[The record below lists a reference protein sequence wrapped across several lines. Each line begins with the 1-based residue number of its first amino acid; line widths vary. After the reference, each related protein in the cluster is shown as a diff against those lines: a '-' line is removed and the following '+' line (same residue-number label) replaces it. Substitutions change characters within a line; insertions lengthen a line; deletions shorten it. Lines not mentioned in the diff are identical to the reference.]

1 MLMVIMEK
9 VDNMP
14 RTVMQERWNLWENQ
28 SEMLEVKNTIRETKN
43 NSDVLI
49 SRMDMAKERISMIEN
64 MLRKFPKLKCKE
76 KKEWNKKRNKISK
89 NWGQLQKA

>member
-1 MLMVIMEK
+1 
-9 VDNMP
+9 
-14 RTVMQERWNLWENQ
+14 
-28 SEMLEVKNTIRETKN
+28 MLEVKNTIRETKN

-76 KKEWNKKRNKISK
+76 KKE
-89 NWGQLQKA
+89 